1 MPLEQTYGQEQK
13 QVQKLAMTQQMQ
25 QSIQILRYSIEDLHV
40 FLSQKQLDNPFIK
53 ISDRMNYAGKLINTT
68 NSIEDKG
75 DWISQTAEHKQQSL
89 YDYLLSQVHL
99 TMRKS
104 VLRGWVVFLID
115 HLDTNGYLSV
125 DFAEILKKTK
135 VDETTLLDA
144 LTLLQRLDPPGIGA
158 RNLQECLLLQIENSD
173 NVPKF
178 AYEIVDEAF
187 LQLADR
193 KWTEIARRF
202 AISLEEIQKV
212 FDYVRTLSPAPGA
225 AFGQDDI
232 GYVYP
237 DLLVKVDKNQ
247 QKVELKITKQSKP
260 LVVFKQDY
268 FAEFSQLPDKDV
280 KDYLREKKADY
291 LNIAQNLE
299 RRGSTIERV
308 GQAIINHQANFFLKG
323 DHPLSP
329 LLLREIAH
337 ELHLHEST
345 VSRAVNGKYLKCDFG
360 VFELRHFFTKTVNSN
375 REDEELTADAV
386 QSQIKALIDAEDKV
400 KPLSDSKIEKQ
411 LSQNGIEIS
420 RRTIAKY
427 RDSIGIPSSSKRKRF
442 DEKSKK

>member
-1 MPLEQTYGQEQK
+1 MPLEQIYGQEQK

-53 ISDRMNYAGKLINTT
+53 INDRMSYAGSSINSSGS
-68 NSIEDKG
+68 NEDKD

-115 HLDTNGYLSV
+115 HLDTNGYLRI

-135 VDETTLLDA
+135 VDQTTLLDA
-144 LTLLQRLDPPGIGA
+144 LTLLQQLDPPGIGA

-173 NVPKF
+173 NAPKH
-178 AYEIVDEAF
+178 AYEVVDQAF
-187 LQLADR
+187 VQFADR
-193 KWTEIARRF
+193 KWTEISRKF
-202 AISLEEIQKV
+202 SISLEEIQKI

-237 DLLVKVDKNQ
+237 DLLVDIDKER
-247 QKVELKITKQSKP
+247 QKVELRITKQSRP
-260 LVVFKQDY
+260 LVVFKQKY
-268 FAEFSQLPDKDV
+268 FAEFAHMPDKDV
-280 KDYLREKKADY
+280 KKYLREKKADY

-308 GQAIINHQANFFLKG
+308 GQALIKHQAGFFLRE
-323 DHPLSP
+323 DHPLNP

-345 VSRAVNGKYLKCDFG
+345 VSRAVNGKYLKCNFG

-386 QSQIKALIDAEDKV
+386 QSQIKALVDAEDKA
-400 KPLSDSKIEKQ
+400 KPLSDSKIVQQ

-420 RRTIAKY
+420 RRTVAKY
-427 RDSIGIPSSSKRKRF
+427 RDLVGIPSSSKRKRF
-442 DEKSKK
+442 D